1 VIGADLA
8 SQAWQRVA
16 GELARVQ
23 PPQAG
28 PPAERADLDAL
39 ERVLRTRGELA
50 VTRRAPGTLN
60 CQLGGAKVQ
69 FLHAAGQRDLDESL
83 LVQGIHV
90 LGISDLFA
98 MKVKAIGDRGELR
111 DYFDLKKVE
120 ELTGRRVEEGIG
132 LYMARFGVP
141 PEDASIPHIVEALG
155 YLEDV
160 DEDELLPE
168 GRAEIAAY
176 WRRRQP
182 EVLRNLSR
190 HGAGSRPAG

>member
-1 VIGADLA
+1 M
-8 SQAWQRVA
+8 
-16 GELARVQ
+16 
-23 PPQAG
+23 
-28 PPAERADLDAL
+28 
-39 ERVLRTRGELA
+39 
-50 VTRRAPGTLN
+50 
-60 CQLGGAKVQ
+60 
-69 FLHAAGQRDLDESL
+69 
-83 LVQGIHV
+83 

-111 DYFDLKKVE
+111 DYFDLQQIE

-132 LYMARFGVP
+132 LYMARFGVA

-155 YLEDV
+155 YLDDV
-160 DEDELLPE
+160 DEDELLPL

-190 HGAGSRPAG
+190 HGAGSRPMR